1 MVHVAKVK
9 RLNLPL
15 RICVIRKERA
25 DMYRIKRPI
34 PDNSAIT
41 AVIGSLLILII
52 TACGGGEPTVQSL
65 PTSIPA
71 TAAPTA
77 APTQIPPADTPTPA
91 PSPTSELIAVPISV
105 KGARDLGTLHIE
117 LVYDPAILKADS
129 FESGELAQNALVE
142 VNPDTPGRVVIG
154 IIDTDGIQGDGPVVI
169 ISFKPVGQQGN
180 STLALENV
188 TAHSATTLIDVPTT
202 TVSSGTFAIGG
213 GATSLPEIVFGGA
226 N

>member
-25 DMYRIKRPI
+25 DMYRIKRAI
-34 PDNSAIT
+34 PGNSAIT

-52 TACGGGEPTVQSL
+52 TACGGGEPPVQSL

-77 APTQIPPADTPTPA
+77 APTPA

-202 TVSSGTFAIGG
+202 VSSGTFAIGG